1 MGLWFFLRRVG
12 AAAFL
17 AVVGG
22 VCHTAAA
29 DHFGGENDAVFSGG
43 NLGNIDPQGQ
53 QTTFGQ
59 WCNQA
64 GGTWQKCRADTVGN
78 DANLRV
84 PFCNF
89 HTQGSDS
96 ETDAPVAYVYDDQ
109 TGRNPGLLR
118 GCRADYR
125 ASQYAPNEQ
134 YQGENVG
141 PQARRPVICVT
152 GHNTDVVTGDIVEF
166 ERRIGKAPPCHYA
179 FLCPGDP
186 GPNPFLGCA
195 TTQTVSFYFEPTQGT
210 VIARWR
216 DESGSDIEIQSG
228 ATVLAGATITFTAT
242 PETSSGFVSGWGGH
256 CADIGET
263 PGAARG
269 GQAAN
274 CVIAATT
281 NLSVSVVFGAAC
293 VAPQV
298 RPVDICETPSADV
311 CAKFNPGRFFNA
323 ASASCDEF
331 LTCEHSAT
339 LDSATNLCECNSP
352 DFGTPDFCHPSHE
365 EFCEAHEPEE
375 FLDPETG
382 ECEEL
387 RFGGTDSDFLG
398 RDGGPL
404 DNWCSAVGGTWRR
417 TCRPTIDLNPKVNV
431 CEFAMT
437 MSFRGRDIEGC
448 RVGHN
453 QHLYEN
459 ARARGEYD
467 IRDDSLCRNP
477 NEFVF
482 TNLCHYVFPECPFG
496 VPYEIAGNPFSGCG
510 GLRVSLSASAGGTV
524 SVESGGAALT
534 DGIFGSGQT
543 LTFTATPE
551 SGFHYVSGWSGG
563 CDGVGATLSAREAG
577 SAAKC
582 VLSPSENATVG
593 AVFSRGAAVAV
604 SGGVNGVLRL
614 ESAGEVLRT
623 FGASGGTAVVSEGTE
638 TTLFAVPDS
647 GYYVLEWTGECR
659 EAAVGVAER
668 RGEAGTLGCGFSAD
682 GDMTLGAVFAR
693 GFAVGWEDSPANGTV
708 SARLADGTSLSPNA
722 GAAAGATVIWRA
734 VPAAGYYVS
743 GWTAG
748 RLGDCD
754 VGFVN
759 AGLDAEG
766 KDCRVTMTADA
777 VAGVSAPAAVFA
789 GLPRSTI
796 YFSAGRGGTL
806 RAEGE
811 AGRVLAWGD
820 SVLHQGSVWFSAEA
834 DAGWMVSVWSGGCSG
849 TAGTI
854 CATVAGFGEQVSVRV
869 AFVDVDE
876 CVADAGVCGEG
887 SVCANLEGGFMCE
900 CVEGLVS
907 PSEDGRGCVACAAP
921 ASLNE
926 TTGECECVS
935 PNVGTAGNCRVPS
948 AEVCAGVGLFFD
960 AGTGGCVEFV
970 ECEFPFDLDAEANVC
985 VCANE
990 GAGVD
995 CACPEPEEKTHF
1007 ELPGKYCV
1015 PLEEDFAGVSREY
1028 LCQAFG
1034 GRVEMEGEGKVCTGL
1049 DQAGTFCILSEEE
1062 ERDYVFPC
1070 RGLFKH
1076 LRRCNWEYQRP
1087 ALNPFICGVCETGK
1101 ARGRRCE

>member
-1 MGLWFFLRRVG
+1 MWYNGGMGLWFFLRRVG

-78 DANLRV
+78 DGNLRV

-96 ETDAPVAYVYDDQ
+96 ETDAPVAYVYDDLS
-109 TGRNPGLLR
+109 GRNPGLLR

-141 PQARRPVICVT
+141 PQARRPVICIT
-152 GHNTDVVTGDIVEF
+152 GHDTDVITGNIVEF

-195 TTQTVSFYFEPTQGT
+195 TTQTVSFYFEPALGT

-216 DESGSDIEIQSG
+216 DESGSEIEIQSG

-263 PGAARG
+263 PGAAQG

-298 RPVDICETPSADV
+298 RPVDICETPSVDV

-339 LDSATNLCECNSP
+339 LDSATNLCECNTP
-352 DFGTPDFCHPSHE
+352 NFGTPDFCHPSHE

-398 RDGGPL
+398 RDGGDL

-431 CEFAMT
+431 CQFAMT
-437 MSFRGRDIEGC
+437 MSFRGLDIAGC

-467 IRDDSLCRNP
+467 IRDQS
-477 NEFVF
+477 F
-482 TNLCHYVFPECPFG
+482 CP
-496 VPYEIAGNPFSGCG
+496 
-510 GLRVSLSASAGGTV
+510 
-524 SVESGGAALT
+524 
-534 DGIFGSGQT
+534 
-543 LTFTATPE
+543 
-551 SGFHYVSGWSGG
+551 
-563 CDGVGATLSAREAG
+563 
-577 SAAKC
+577 
-582 VLSPSENATVG
+582 
-593 AVFSRGAAVAV
+593 
-604 SGGVNGVLRL
+604 VLR
-614 ESAGEVLRT
+614 RMNFFT
-623 FGASGGTAVVSEGTE
+623 
-638 TTLFAVPDS
+638 P
-647 GYYVLEWTGECR
+647 
-659 EAAVGVAER
+659 
-668 RGEAGTLGCGFSAD
+668 
-682 GDMTLGAVFAR
+682 
-693 GFAVGWEDSPANGTV
+693 
-708 SARLADGTSLSPNA
+708 
-722 GAAAGATVIWRA
+722 
-734 VPAAGYYVS
+734 
-743 GWTAG
+743 
-748 RLGDCD
+748 
-754 VGFVN
+754 
-759 AGLDAEG
+759 
-766 KDCRVTMTADA
+766 
-777 VAGVSAPAAVFA
+777 
-789 GLPRSTI
+789 
-796 YFSAGRGGTL
+796 
-806 RAEGE
+806 
-811 AGRVLAWGD
+811 
-820 SVLHQGSVWFSAEA
+820 
-834 DAGWMVSVWSGGCSG
+834 
-849 TAGTI
+849 I
-854 CATVAGFGEQVSVRV
+854 CAIMF
-869 AFVDVDE
+869 
-876 CVADAGVCGEG
+876 
-887 SVCANLEGGFMCE
+887 
-900 CVEGLVS
+900 
-907 PSEDGRGCVACAAP
+907 
-921 ASLNE
+921 
-926 TTGECECVS
+926 S
-935 PNVGTAGNCRVPS
+935 PNVRLAFRMRLRAIRFRAAG
-948 AEVCAGVGLFFD
+948 G
-960 AGTGGCVEFV
+960 FV
-970 ECEFPFDLDAEANVC
+970 FRFRLRR
-985 VCANE
+985 E
-990 GAGVD
+990 GRFRLKA
-995 CACPEPEEKTHF
+995 
-1007 ELPGKYCV
+1007 
-1015 PLEEDFAGVSREY
+1015 
-1028 LCQAFG
+1028 G
-1034 GRVEMEGEGKVCTGL
+1034 GR
-1049 DQAGTFCILSEEE
+1049 F
-1062 ERDYVFPC
+1062 
-1070 RGLFKH
+1070 
-1076 LRRCNWEYQRP
+1076 
-1087 ALNPFICGVCETGK
+1087 
-1101 ARGRRCE
+1101 

>member
-78 DANLRV
+78 DGNLRV

-89 HTQGSDS
+89 HTKGSDS

-141 PQARRPVICVT
+141 PQARRPVHCVT
-152 GHNTDVVTGDIVEF
+152 GSFVGGITGMVF
-166 ERRIGKAPPCHYA
+166 ETEEQIGKAPPCHYA

-195 TTQTVSFYFEPTQGT
+195 TTQTVSFYFEPAQGT

-228 ATVLAGATITFTAT
+228 ATVMAGATITFTAT

-256 CADIGET
+256 CANVGET
-263 PGAARG
+263 RDAGQG
-269 GQAAN
+269 GQSAN
-274 CVIAATT
+274 CVVAATT
-281 NLSVSVVFGAAC
+281 NLSVSVVFDAAC
-293 VAPQV
+293 VAPEV
-298 RPVDICETPSADV
+298 RTVDGCENPSAEV
-311 CAKFNPGRFFNA
+311 CAKFNPPQFFNGEGET
-323 ASASCDEF
+323 SCDDF

-339 LDSATNLCECNSP
+339 LNSATNLCECNTP
-352 DFGTPDFCHPSHE
+352 NFGTPDLCQPSHE
-365 EFCEAHEPEE
+365 EFCEALEPPE

-382 ECEEL
+382 ECEAL
-387 RFGGTDSDFLG
+387 RFGETDDDYIA
-398 RDGGPL
+398 RDGGTL
-404 DNWCSAVGGTWRR
+404 DGWCSAVGGTWRR
-417 TCRPTIDLNPKVNV
+417 GCRKPASTDIRAYI
-431 CEFAMT
+431 CEFEEAIT
-437 MSFRGRDIEGC
+437 FRGQNINGC
-448 RVGHN
+448 RAGHN
-453 QHLYEN
+453 QDVFDS
-459 ARARGEYD
+459 AKARGDYD
-467 IRDDSLCRNP
+467 NHIETLCGVD
-477 NEFVF
+477 FVVS
-482 TNLCHYVFPECPFG
+482 NLCHYVFPECPFG

-543 LTFTATPE
+543 LTFTARPE

-577 SAAKC
+577 SAAEC

-604 SGGVNGVLRL
+604 SGGDNGVLRL

-659 EAAVGVAER
+659 EAAVGEAGR

-693 GFAVGWEDSPANGTV
+693 GFAVGWEGSPANGTL
-708 SARLADGTSLSPNA
+708 SARLSDGTSLSPNA

-811 AGRVLAWGD
+811 EGRVLAWGD

-854 CATVAGFGEQVSVRV
+854 CATVAGFGEQVSVGV
-869 AFVDVDE
+869 AFADVDE
-876 CVADAGVCGEG
+876 CVVDAGVCGEETV
-887 SVCANLEGGFMCE
+887 STCTNLEGGFMCE

-907 PSEDGRGCVACAAP
+907 PSEDGRGCVACDAP

-935 PNVGTAGNCRVPS
+935 PNVGTAGDCRVPS
-948 AEVCAGVGLFFD
+948 AEVCMRVDLFFD
-960 AGTGGCVEFV
+960 AGECVAFV
-970 ECEFPFDLDAEANVC
+970 ECDFPFALDEAANVC

-990 GAGVD
+990 GTGED
-995 CACPEPEEKTHF
+995 CACPEGTHF

-1034 GRVEMEGEGKVCTGL
+1034 GVFMKERRVCAGL

-1076 LRRCNWEYQRP
+1076 LRRCNQGYNRP
-1087 ALNPFICGVCETGK
+1087 GVNVFVCGGVCQGERK
-1101 ARGRRCE
+1101 ARGMGCE

>member
-195 TTQTVSFYFEPTQGT
+195 TTQTVSFYFEPAQGT

-437 MSFRGRDIEGC
+437 MSFRGEDIEGC

-467 IRDDSLCRNP
+467 IRDESLCRNP

-496 VPYEIAGNPFSGCG
+496 LPYEIAGNPFSGCG

-577 SAAKC
+577 GAAEC

-604 SGGVNGVLRL
+604 SGGDNGVLRL

-887 SVCANLEGGFMCE
+887 SVCSNLEGGFMCE
-900 CVEGLVS
+900 CV
-907 PSEDGRGCVACAAP
+907 P
-921 ASLNE
+921 
-926 TTGECECVS
+926 
-935 PNVGTAGNCRVPS
+935 PNVGTAGDCRVPS
-948 AEVCAGVGLFFD
+948 AEVCAGLDPPKFYDSNLGECVAF
-960 AGTGGCVEFV
+960 AECGTGMV
-970 ECEFPFDLDAEANVC
+970 LDRATNVC
-985 VCANE
+985 MDLVCGTGEVLNE
-990 GAGVD
+990 AEDACVCGVNRDGVD
-995 CACPEPEEKTHF
+995 CACAS
-1007 ELPGKYCV
+1007 GKWAIGGACV
-1015 PLEEDFAGVSREY
+1015 NATEEDFANEDGV
-1028 LCQAFG
+1028 LCVAF
-1034 GRVEMEGEGKVCTGL
+1034 RGEVKGDGKICAGL
-1049 DQAGTFCILSEEE
+1049 DEAGTFCILDSET
-1062 ERDYVFPC
+1062 VFPC
-1070 RGLFKH
+1070 RGLFK
-1076 LRRCNWEYQRP
+1076 RVRFCNMGWNRV
-1087 ALNPFICGVCETGK
+1087 LVNPFVCGRECGDEV
-1101 ARGRRCE
+1101 ARGKWCE